1 MLKQNAGKGGGT
13 SKKGKEIAP
22 HLTKLESKQQKDDDE
37 KHQVYMEKLEKESQD
52 YDLTLRFMVSFLNT
66 EKVTN
71 KAQRRLLV
79 CAYEKVMSVYIEVRY
94 YITSNEV
101 LCDKDMSLILNRSR
115 SKVKNELQGICD
127 NVSNITVQEVYTRH
141 LAAFETGFPQVIFY

>member
-1 MLKQNAGKGGGT
+1 MLKQNTGKGGAR
-13 SKKGKEIAP
+13 KKGKEIAL
-22 HLTKLESKQQKDDDE
+22 HLTKLESKQQNEDDE
-37 KHQVYMEKLEKESQD
+37 KYQVYMEKLKKESKD
-52 YDLTLRFMVSFLNT
+52 YDLTLRFMASFLNT

-71 KAQRRLLV
+71 DEQRKLLV
-79 CAYEKVMSVYIEVRY
+79 CDYKNVMSVYIDVRY

-101 LCDKDMSLILNRSR
+101 LCDKDVSLILNRYR

-141 LAAFETGFPQVIFY
+141 LATFETGFPQVIFY

>member
-1 MLKQNAGKGGGT
+1 
-13 SKKGKEIAP
+13 
-22 HLTKLESKQQKDDDE
+22 
-37 KHQVYMEKLEKESQD
+37 MEKLEKESQD

-79 CAYEKVMSVYIEVRY
+79 RAYEKVMSVYIEVRY

-101 LCDKDMSLILNRSR
+101 LCDKDVSLILNRYR